1 MPTPLFDCT
10 HSKKKTAKR
19 QKVRKVL
26 SSSPWEQR
34 GVRCVK
40 KEVWEMKKNS
50 RTCTKQHRIKR
61 SVIKVPNFFP
71 LKKVCRSPLLQ
82 YFLTLLTA
90 LYHILCQYIIRQQQN
105 YILHNYI
112 KRQKKIYYILCLKV
126 ITFLWYRMVYYVSL
140 QYLYFFKIH
149 EKTREKSENHL
160 PKASHSQ
167 TFLVFSQHPKWVI
180 MRINRWK
187 VRSIFF
193 IT

>member
-1 MPTPLFDCT
+1 MPTSLFDCT
-10 HSKKKTAKR
+10 HSKKKNSKKAKGKESTQLITMGTA
-19 QKVRKVL
+19 
-26 SSSPWEQR
+26 R
-34 GVRCVK
+34 GNQGNQGP
-40 KEVWEMKKNS
+40 E
-50 RTCTKQHRIKR
+50 
-61 SVIKVPNFFP
+61 FFL
-71 LKKVCRSPLLQ
+71 LKKVCCSPLIW
-82 YFLTLLTA
+82 YFFTLLTA